1 MHVVVEGWRDQTKFY
16 TRGHLLKHG
25 VVNAKQG
32 DKLNDAIRE
41 VKKRVKYLNNTE
53 LQQTNVLYDLM
64 VSTGI
69 EEPKWDPLD
78 VKKSLDWVRCWTS
91 KVIPMGNVKSMLDGD
106 KEYQKA
112 VAYET
117 PSERPRRKK
126 KSPWSQRVD
135 HKQHYYRHLFFW

>member
-41 VKKRVKYLNNTE
+41 GKKRVKYLNNTE

-91 KVIPMGNVKSMLDGD
+91 KVIPMGKFLLHSICANRQEITKGVRAEIKSECLTAPWLCDGL
-106 KEYQKA
+106 KRLA
-112 VAYET
+112 HT
-117 PSERPRRKK
+117 N
-126 KSPWSQRVD
+126 
-135 HKQHYYRHLFFW
+135 H